1 MKTEIRYGINAIREL
16 LRATG
21 RTPGD
26 IFTEGFDPRDVDF
39 GLSIIWAGLLWQNRD
54 LTVVEVGDF
63 CDEQDGRYVALI
75 GEATEKLIAAFRRSF
90 GLKDDEESEGKN

>member
-26 IFTEGFDPRDVDF
+26 IFTEGSTREMWTLDF
-39 GLSIIWAGLLWQNRD
+39 RSSGPGCS
-54 LTVVEVGDF
+54 
-63 CDEQDGRYVALI
+63 GRT
-75 GEATEKLIAAFRRSF
+75 AT
-90 GLKDDEESEGKN
+90 